1 MSDDKKTA
9 VTVYTWADKA
19 EAAKK
24 YMLLGNMR
32 LVSELTGVPYNTL
45 HDWRKQEWWG
55 TLLEEIKAAQK
66 AKRNNKLN
74 EVIDESIELISDR
87 IRNGDWVLNN
97 KTGEVQR
104 RPVSLRDI
112 GNLTNQLITRQVQME
127 EINSRMDHQKETV
140 QETLKALATEFAKW
154 QRISNKK
161 SATDV
166 EVINLDMSEQGERSA
181 IHDERPT
188 GLQEGSGE
196 VHIETGS

>member
-9 VTVYTWADKA
+9 VTVYTWAEKA

-74 EVIDESIELISDR
+74 EVIDESIELITDR

-166 EVINLDMSEQGERSA
+166 EVVNA
-181 IHDERPT
+181 VHDERET

>member
-1 MSDDKKTA
+1 MSDNKT
-9 VTVYTWADKA
+9 VTVYTWSEKA

-32 LVSELTGVPYNTL
+32 LVSELTGIPYNTL
-45 HDWRKQEWWG
+45 HDWRKQDWWG
-55 TLLEEIKAAQK
+55 NLIDEIRAAQK
-66 AKRNNKLN
+66 AKRNLKMN

-112 GNLTNQLITRQVQME
+112 GNLTNQLLTRQLQHE
-127 EINSRMDHQKETV
+127 ELSSKMDHQKETV

-166 EVINLDMSEQGERSA
+166 EVIDA
-181 IHDERPT
+181 VHDERET